1 MEGKGGRI
9 NKRMYS
15 AITHN
20 EDIRKQIYIE
30 ALIRRNVF
38 KTEDGRDLW
47 QASNEELH
55 AQLFDEEGN
64 QCPVYQRKI
73 SATYQSKSGT

>member
-1 MEGKGGRI
+1 MEDQGGLT
-9 NKRMYS
+9 NKRML
-15 AITHN
+15 HDLLLK
-20 EDIRKQIYIE
+20 EIYIE

-38 KTEDGRDLW
+38 KMEDGRDLW

-64 QCPVYQRKI
+64 Q
-73 SATYQSKSGT
+73 

>member
-1 MEGKGGRI
+1 MQLHDLLLKE
-9 NKRMYS
+9 
-15 AITHN
+15 
-20 EDIRKQIYIE
+20 IYIE

-55 AQLFDEEGN
+55 ARLFDEEE
-64 QCPVYQRKI
+64 
-73 SATYQSKSGT
+73 SE

>member
-1 MEGKGGRI
+1 
-9 NKRMYS
+9 MYS

-20 EDIRKQIYIE
+20 EDIRKQVYIE

-47 QASNEELH
+47 QVSNEELQ

-64 QCPVYQRKI
+64 Q
-73 SATYQSKSGT
+73 

>member
-1 MEGKGGRI
+1 MEEQGGLT
-9 NKRMYS
+9 NKRML
-15 AITHN
+15 HDLLLK
-20 EDIRKQIYIE
+20 EIYIE

-55 AQLFDEEGN
+55 AQLFNEEEI
-64 QCPVYQRKI
+64 K
-73 SATYQSKSGT
+73 

>member
-1 MEGKGGRI
+1 MSNTNGGTMQLHDLLL
-9 NKRMYS
+9 K
-15 AITHN
+15 
-20 EDIRKQIYIE
+20 EIYIE

-55 AQLFDEEGN
+55 AQLFDEEGQN
-64 QCPVYQRKI
+64 DF
-73 SATYQSKSGT
+73 T

>member
-1 MEGKGGRI
+1 MQLHDLLLKE
-9 NKRMYS
+9 
-15 AITHN
+15 
-20 EDIRKQIYIE
+20 IYIE

-55 AQLFDEEGN
+55 SQLFDEEGT
-64 QCPVYQRKI
+64 R
-73 SATYQSKSGT
+73 

>member
-1 MEGKGGRI
+1 MGYMSNTNGGAMQLHDLLL
-9 NKRMYS
+9 K
-15 AITHN
+15 
-20 EDIRKQIYIE
+20 EIYIE

-55 AQLFDEEGN
+55 AQLFDEEEI
-64 QCPVYQRKI
+64 K
-73 SATYQSKSGT
+73 

>member
-1 MEGKGGRI
+1 MEDRGGLT
-9 NKRMYS
+9 NKRML
-15 AITHN
+15 HDLLLK
-20 EDIRKQIYIE
+20 EIYIE
-30 ALIRRNVF
+30 ALIRRNLF

-64 QCPVYQRKI
+64 
-73 SATYQSKSGT
+73 

>member
-1 MEGKGGRI
+1 
-9 NKRMYS
+9 MYS
-15 AITHN
+15 AISHN

-64 QCPVYQRKI
+64 Q
-73 SATYQSKSGT
+73 

>member
-1 MEGKGGRI
+1 MLHDLLLKE
-9 NKRMYS
+9 
-15 AITHN
+15 
-20 EDIRKQIYIE
+20 IYIE

-55 AQLFDEEGN
+55 AQLFDEEGTN
-64 QCPVYQRKI
+64 DPYINERFSQSTNRKVERNDI
-73 SATYQSKSGT
+73 SRVPKART

>member
-1 MEGKGGRI
+1 
-9 NKRMYS
+9 MYS
-15 AITHN
+15 ALINN
-20 EDIRKQIYIE
+20 EDIRKKIYIE

-64 QCPVYQRKI
+64 Q
-73 SATYQSKSGT
+73 

>member
-1 MEGKGGRI
+1 MLHDLLLKE
-9 NKRMYS
+9 
-15 AITHN
+15 
-20 EDIRKQIYIE
+20 IYIE

-55 AQLFDEEGN
+55 AQLFAEEGN
-64 QCPVYQRKI
+64 Q
-73 SATYQSKSGT
+73 

>member
-1 MEGKGGRI
+1 MEDQGGLT
-9 NKRMYS
+9 NKRML
-15 AITHN
+15 N
-20 EDIRKQIYIE
+20 DLLLKEIYIE

-38 KTEDGRDLW
+38 KMEDGRDLW

-64 QCPVYQRKI
+64 Q
-73 SATYQSKSGT
+73 

>member
-1 MEGKGGRI
+1 MHPLLEEQGGLT
-9 NKRMYS
+9 NKQML
-15 AITHN
+15 HDLLLK
-20 EDIRKQIYIE
+20 EIYIE

-64 QCPVYQRKI
+64 Q
-73 SATYQSKSGT
+73 

>member
-1 MEGKGGRI
+1 MSNTNGGAMQLHDLLL
-9 NKRMYS
+9 K
-15 AITHN
+15 
-20 EDIRKQIYIE
+20 EIYIE

-55 AQLFDEEGN
+55 AQLFDEEG
-64 QCPVYQRKI
+64 
-73 SATYQSKSGT
+73 TE

>member
-1 MEGKGGRI
+1 MYPLLEDRGGLT
-9 NKRMYS
+9 NKRML
-15 AITHN
+15 HDLLLK
-20 EDIRKQIYIE
+20 EIYIE
-30 ALIRRNVF
+30 ALIRRNLF

-64 QCPVYQRKI
+64 
-73 SATYQSKSGT
+73 

>member
-1 MEGKGGRI
+1 MEDQGGLKS
-9 NKRMYS
+9 KRML
-15 AITHN
+15 HDLLLK
-20 EDIRKQIYIE
+20 EIYIE

-55 AQLFDEEGN
+55 AQLFDEERMEYVSN
-64 QCPVYQRKI
+64 
-73 SATYQSKSGT
+73 